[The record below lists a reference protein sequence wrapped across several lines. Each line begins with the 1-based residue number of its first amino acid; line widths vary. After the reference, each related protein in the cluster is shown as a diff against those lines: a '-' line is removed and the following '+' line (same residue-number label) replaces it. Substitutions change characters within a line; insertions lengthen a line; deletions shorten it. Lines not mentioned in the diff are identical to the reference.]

1 MLDLKRCPSN
11 TPQCVAKVMNFEMQ
25 AWIAKRTSG
34 PLHLH
39 VLCGANSPAVGYL
52 QPWVESANSCPDGA
66 KLQVTQTTSE
76 FLLDCMTCHAAY
88 NVIPARPEKCV
99 HRVVDLW
106 IRTNAHEPIQ
116 TAGYGACLVAYRP
129 EVYRMVV
136 ARTAEAVG
144 TTLCTILSCEAEN

>member
-1 MLDLKRCPSN
+1 VVYYIYMYS
-11 TPQCVAKVMNFEMQ
+11 
-25 AWIAKRTSG
+25 
-34 PLHLH
+34 
-39 VLCGANSPAVGYL
+39 GANSPAVGYL

-88 NVIPARPEKCV
+88 NVIPARPEKCL

-116 TAGYGACLVAYRP
+116 TAGYGACFVAYRP
-129 EVYRMVV
+129 EVYRMGV
-136 ARTAEAVG
+136 ARIVEAVG
-144 TTLCTILSCEAEN
+144 TTLCTILSCEADPEN

>member
-1 MLDLKRCPSN
+1 MCCQGNELRNASMYSQENKGS
-11 TPQCVAKVMNFEMQ
+11 
-25 AWIAKRTSG
+25 ITST
-34 PLHLH
+34 
-39 VLCGANSPAVGYL
+39 VQCGANSPAVGYL

-116 TAGYGACLVAYRP
+116 TAGYEACLVAYRP